1 MKNMMGK
8 FAEKKEP
15 KVDEALENKMP
26 IEEKKK
32 EKIKKEKVKKEKV
45 KKEKIKKEKVK
56 KEIFKKPKKEKADK
70 EKKPKNLKKQT
81 EQSVNSQKLKGQIK
95 LFSLRN
101 KIFIC
106 FLVPILFMIVVG
118 ITAYHYSSE
127 GMSGQFQESAQQT
140 ANMAMQYLDVS
151 CTYIQADGLKYAV
164 DSNIEKYTIGMMKK
178 DVVAQSTFIN
188 DTRVTL
194 MATQTANPF
203 ISNVHFITKAGIP
216 IISTVNTNPYD
227 GIYDDYY
234 AAMLELAEDG
244 RNIPKWVD
252 SHPLL
257 DEHLGITN
265 PEYFMAFQMPTT
277 SKFAYIVIDIKESAL
292 LDTLNDIDFGN
303 GSITGFVTGTGKELI
318 SERLEEGAE
327 SRLTAGEPVFANQDF
342 YLKSLENS
350 ELSGGTEV
358 TFQGED
364 YLYIYEKSEV
374 SNVTFCSLIPLDVVT
389 GQAEKIKQI
398 TITLVIIAAIVAL
411 LNGAFITL
419 GIQRNMKGISR
430 KLNEVAKGDLTVQVK
445 AQGHDEF
452 QGLAQTATDM
462 VVNNKKLVTKLTG
475 TVHQLEISA
484 GNVNEASENI
494 NNYSGDITHAI
505 DEISEG
511 MTKQAEHAQECVV
524 KTSMLSDRMKE
535 ITRMVEA
542 VEALVDKT
550 EKMITQ
556 GTEIVQVLS
565 ERAKE
570 TSNITTRVGESIS
583 VLKTESETING
594 FVQTI
599 SDISQQTNLLSLNA
613 SIEAARAGE
622 AGRGFAVVAEEI
634 RKLADDSN
642 KAAGEIRNNVKNI
655 TAQTVSSVNSAKEA
669 EEMVALQAEAVN
681 EVIQVFR
688 DMNSQMNDLFVNLK
702 EIADN
707 TEAADRERNDT
718 LDAVENISAIIEE
731 TASGS
736 ALVREMA
743 NQLLNSVDKLSQ
755 TANALD
761 EDMQG
766 LKSEISVFKID

>member
-1 MKNMMGK
+1 
-8 FAEKKEP
+8 
-15 KVDEALENKMP
+15 
-26 IEEKKK
+26 
-32 EKIKKEKVKKEKV
+32 
-45 KKEKIKKEKVK
+45 
-56 KEIFKKPKKEKADK
+56 
-70 EKKPKNLKKQT
+70 
-81 EQSVNSQKLKGQIK
+81 
-95 LFSLRN
+95 
-101 KIFIC
+101 
-106 FLVPILFMIVVG
+106 
-118 ITAYHYSSE
+118 
-127 GMSGQFQESAQQT
+127 
-140 ANMAMQYLDVS
+140 
-151 CTYIQADGLKYAV
+151 
-164 DSNIEKYTIGMMKK
+164 
-178 DVVAQSTFIN
+178 
-188 DTRVTL
+188 
-194 MATQTANPF
+194 
-203 ISNVHFITKAGIP
+203 
-216 IISTVNTNPYD
+216 
-227 GIYDDYY
+227 
-234 AAMLELAEDG
+234 
-244 RNIPKWVD
+244 
-252 SHPLL
+252 
-257 DEHLGITN
+257 
-265 PEYFMAFQMPTT
+265 
-277 SKFAYIVIDIKESAL
+277 
-292 LDTLNDIDFGN
+292 
-303 GSITGFVTGTGKELI
+303 
-318 SERLEEGAE
+318 
-327 SRLTAGEPVFANQDF
+327 
-342 YLKSLENS
+342 
-350 ELSGGTEV
+350 
-358 TFQGED
+358 
-364 YLYIYEKSEV
+364 
-374 SNVTFCSLIPLDVVT
+374 
-389 GQAEKIKQI
+389 
-398 TITLVIIAAIVAL
+398 
-411 LNGAFITL
+411 
-419 GIQRNMKGISR
+419 
-430 KLNEVAKGDLTVQVK
+430 
-445 AQGHDEF
+445 
-452 QGLAQTATDM
+452 M

-475 TVHQLEISA
+475 TIHQLEISA
-484 GNVNEASENI
+484 GNANEASENI

-688 DMNSQMNDLFVNLK
+688 NMNSQMNDLFVNLK

>member
-1 MKNMMGK
+1 MKEVLDK
-8 FAEKKEP
+8 FANNKKPETDTALNAATSGEEMKRKEKP
-15 KVDEALENKMP
+15 
-26 IEEKKK
+26 KK

-45 KKEKIKKEKVK
+45 KKEKVQKDKVK
-56 KEIFKKPKKEKADK
+56 KDKDKKEETKK
-70 EKKPKNLKKQT
+70 EAAGKLKK
-81 EQSVNSQKLKGQIK
+81 EVK
-95 LFSLRN
+95 LFSLKN
-101 KIFIC
+101 KIFVC

-127 GMSGQFQESAQQT
+127 GMSGQFQESALQT

-178 DVVAQSTFIN
+178 DVVAQSTFIS

-203 ISNVHFITKAGIP
+203 ISNVHFVTMAGIP
-216 IISTVNTNPYD
+216 IISTINTNSYD

-234 AAMLELAEDG
+234 ADMLALSEDG

-252 SHPLL
+252 SHPRL

-277 SKFAYIVIDIKESAL
+277 SKFAYIVIDIKETAL

-303 GSITGFVTGTGKELI
+303 GSITGFVTGSGKELI
-318 SERLEEGAE
+318 SERLEEGAQ
-327 SRLTAGEPVFANQDF
+327 SVLTAGEAVFADQDF
-342 YLKSLENS
+342 YLESLES
-350 ELSGGTEV
+350 EELSGGKEV
-358 TFQGED
+358 SFHGED

-398 TITLVIIAAIVAL
+398 TIALVIIASILAL
-411 LNGAFITL
+411 LNGTFITI
-419 GIQRNMKGISR
+419 GIQKNMRGISK
-430 KLNEVAKGDLTVQVK
+430 KLNEVAGGDLTVQVT

-452 QGLAQTATDM
+452 QGLARTATNM
-462 VVNNKKLVTKLTG
+462 VVNNKKLVSKLTG

-484 GNVNEASENI
+484 GNVNEASVNI

-535 ITRMVEA
+535 ISRMVEA

-550 EKMITQ
+550 EKMISQ
-556 GTEIVQVLS
+556 GTEIVHVLA

-570 TSNITTRVGESIS
+570 TSNITGRVGESIA

-642 KAAGEIRNNVKNI
+642 KAAGEIKNNVKNI

-688 DMNSQMNDLFVNLK
+688 DMNTQMSNLFINLK

-718 LDAVENISAIIEE
+718 LDAVENISAIIEQ

-743 NQLLNSVDKLSQ
+743 NQLLNSVDQLSQ

-761 EDMQG
+761 EDMCG
-766 LKSEISVFKID
+766 LKSEISVFKIE

>member
-1 MKNMMGK
+1 MKNMMRK
-8 FAEKKEP
+8 FAGSKEP
-15 KVDEALENKMP
+15 KVDEAVENKTP
-26 IEEKKK
+26 REK
-32 EKIKKEKVKKEKV
+32 KKEKVKKEKV
-45 KKEKIKKEKVK
+45 KKEKKEKVK
-56 KEIFKKPKKEKADK
+56 KPEKEKSPK
-70 EKKPKNLKKQT
+70 EKKTDKQKKQK
-81 EQSVNSQKLKGQIK
+81 VKGQIK

-101 KIFIC
+101 KILIC

-127 GMSGQFQESAQQT
+127 GMSGQFQESALQT

-164 DSNIEKYTIGMMKK
+164 DSNIEKYTIGMLKK
-178 DVVAQSTFIN
+178 DVVAQSTFIS

-203 ISNVHFITKAGIP
+203 ISNVHFVTKPGIP
-216 IISTVNTNPYD
+216 IISTVNTSSYD

-234 AAMLELAEDG
+234 ADMLALSTDG

-252 SHPLL
+252 SHPRL

-277 SKFAYIVIDIKESAL
+277 SKFAYIVIDVKESEL
-292 LDTLNDIDFGN
+292 LNTLNDIDFGN
-303 GSITGFVTGTGKELI
+303 GSITGFVTGSGKELI
-318 SERLEEGAE
+318 SERLEEGME

-342 YLKSLENS
+342 YLKSLEEG
-350 ELSGGTEV
+350 ELSGGMEV

-374 SNVTFCSLIPLDVVT
+374 SNVTFCSLIPLSVVT
-389 GQAEKIKQI
+389 GQAERIKQI
-398 TITLVIIAAIVAL
+398 TITLVIIASIIAL
-411 LNGAFITL
+411 LNGTFITL
-419 GIQRNMKGISR
+419 GIQKNMKGISK
-430 KLNEVAKGDLTVQVK
+430 KLNEVAKGDLTVQIT
-445 AQGHDEF
+445 AQSHDEF
-452 QGLAQTATDM
+452 QGLAQTATNM
-462 VVNNKKLVTKLTG
+462 VVHNKKLVTKLTDM
-475 TVHQLEISA
+475 VHQLEISA

-494 NNYSGDITHAI
+494 NNYAGDITNAI

-511 MTKQAEHAQECVV
+511 MTKQSEHAQECVV

-535 ITRMVEA
+535 ISRMVEA
-542 VEALVDKT
+542 VEALIDRT
-550 EKMITQ
+550 EKMISQ

-570 TSNITTRVGESIS
+570 TSSITARVGDSIS

-599 SDISQQTNLLSLNA
+599 SDISRQTNLLSLNA

-622 AGRGFAVVAEEI
+622 AGKGFAVVAEEI

-642 KAAGEIRNNVKNI
+642 KAAGEIRNNVANI
-655 TAQTVSSVNSAKEA
+655 SAQTVSSVNSAKEA
-669 EEMVALQAEAVN
+669 EEMVALQADAVN
-681 EVIQVFR
+681 EVIQVFH
-688 DMNSQMNDLFVNLK
+688 DMNSQMNDLFINLK

-707 TEAADRERNDT
+707 TEAADKERDDT
-718 LDAVENISAIIEE
+718 LDAVENISAIIEQ

-761 EDMQG
+761 DDMDG
-766 LKSEISVFKID
+766 LKSEISAFKIE

>member
-1 MKNMMGK
+1 M
-8 FAEKKEP
+8 
-15 KVDEALENKMP
+15 
-26 IEEKKK
+26 
-32 EKIKKEKVKKEKV
+32 
-45 KKEKIKKEKVK
+45 KKEKVK
-56 KEIFKKPKKEKADK
+56 KEILSKPKKEKADK
-70 EKKPKNLKKQT
+70 EKKPKNLKRQT
-81 EQSVNSQKLKGQIK
+81 EQSVNSQKLKRQIK

-127 GMSGQFQESAQQT
+127 GMSGQFQESARQT

-178 DVVAQSTFIN
+178 DVVAQSTFVN

-216 IISTVNTNPYD
+216 IISTVNTNSYD

-318 SERLEEGAE
+318 SERLEEGSE
-327 SRLTAGEPVFANQDF
+327 SRITAGEPVFANQDF

-350 ELSGGTEV
+350 ELSGGMEV
-358 TFQGED
+358 NFQGED
-364 YLYIYEKSEV
+364 YLYIYQKSEV

-430 KLNEVAKGDLTVQVK
+430 KLNEVAKGDLTVQVT

-475 TVHQLEISA
+475 TIHQLEISA

-688 DMNSQMNDLFVNLK
+688 NMNSQMNDLFVNLK